1 MQGLKSHAS
10 FLKLYS
16 KRKESQ
22 LKPFKLGDDSLWF
35 AFYKTF
41 DSTVAN
47 EKFRDLDCSSD
58 RMEKEWI

>member
-35 AFYKTF
+35 AFYKTIL
-41 DSTVAN
+41 TA
-47 EKFRDLDCSSD
+47 L
-58 RMEKEWI
+58 